1 MGSIDYK
8 AEAELFPSRRRY
20 SAKGPVGYKR
30 FKSAAEAI
38 RFAIEDLP
46 TELLLGTYLEVGE
59 ERFDGHDIRQLYGSD
74 AFPLKRRGQER
85 QESSWP
91 NCPLGPPPS
100 RCCSNQ

>member
-8 AEAELFPSRRRY
+8 AEAELFPSRRRN

-46 TELLLGTYLEVGE
+46 PELLLGTYLEVGE
-59 ERFDGHDIRQLYGSD
+59 QRFDGHDIRQLYGSD
-74 AFPLKRRGQER
+74 AFPLKRRG
-85 QESSWP
+85 
-91 NCPLGPPPS
+91 
-100 RCCSNQ
+100 